1 MDSDGILRIAFRP
14 THDHQEPAVPD
25 ATNRPVPRSLWHDTP
40 REELRP
46 PLRGRSACDVVV
58 IGGGIT
64 GLTTAALL
72 TAAGRRVILLEA
84 RELAAGT
91 TGNTTAKVTAL
102 QSLVYSEIT
111 RRLGDDAAGDYASA
125 SAAAVERVAA
135 LVTAYRIDC
144 RLTRAPAY
152 TYTEETDAVDKVRT
166 EVDAARAA
174 GLPVE
179 LVHVTGLPY
188 GVRAAARLE
197 RQLHLQPR
205 RYCLGLA
212 RAVERGGGIIHE
224 QSRATGVRREG
235 GRRVVSTRAGEVV
248 AGHVVIATL
257 LPFLDSGGYFARC
270 EPSRSYAIAV
280 QASEAQSLSGMYL
293 GIDQPA
299 RSVRPFRDH
308 RRSLLVI
315 EGEQHKTGQE
325 SNTPARFVALEEWA
339 RDHFQVSAVTHRW
352 SAQDYMP
359 ADGIPYVGR
368 NLATDGRVLVATGF
382 RKWGMTSGTA
392 AAGML
397 TDLVLGVENRWLRTF
412 HSTRVNAMAAAP
424 RVVKANLNVGRRY
437 VQDRVRSLRSGSLD
451 DLVLGAGAIVEHQG
465 QRLAAYKDER
475 GRVHALSATCTHL
488 GCQVAFNAAERSWDC
503 PCHGSRFDIDG
514 AVLEGPATRPL
525 EPRPLSGGRG

>member
-1 MDSDGILRIAFRP
+1 MPEATSRPLR
-14 THDHQEPAVPD
+14 
-25 ATNRPVPRSLWHDTP
+25 RSLWLDGP
-40 REELRP
+40 RETLRP
-46 PLRGRSACDVVV
+46 PLQGRSECDVVV

-72 TAAGRRVILLEA
+72 TAAGRRVVLLEA

-91 TGNTTAKVTAL
+91 TGNTTAKITAL

-111 RRLGDDAAGDYASA
+111 RKLGDDAAGDYAAA

-135 LVTAYRIDC
+135 LATAYRIDC
-144 RLTRAPAY
+144 QLTRAPAY
-152 TYTEETDAVDKVRT
+152 TYTEEADAVGTIQT

-188 GVRAAARLE
+188 GVRVAARLD
-197 RQLHLQPR
+197 RQLHIHPR

-212 RAVERGGGIIHE
+212 RAVEQGGGVIHE
-224 QSRATGVRREG
+224 RSRATGVRREG
-235 GRRVVSTRAGEVV
+235 GRRVVRTRAGEVA

-280 QASEAQSLSGMYL
+280 QAAEAPGLSGMYL
-293 GIDQPA
+293 GVDQPA
-299 RSVRPFRDH
+299 RSVRPFRDAGD
-308 RRSLLVI
+308 SLLVI

-325 SNTPARFVALEEWA
+325 SNTPARFAVLEDWA
-339 RDHFQVSAVTHRW
+339 RDRFEVSAVTHRW

-397 TDLVLGVENRWLRTF
+397 TDLILGVENPWLRTF
-412 HSTRVNAMAAAP
+412 HSTRLNAVAAAP
-424 RVVKANLNVGRRY
+424 RLVKANVNVGRRY
-437 VQDRVRSLRSGSLD
+437 VQDRVRSLRTASLD
-451 DLVLGAGAIVEHQG
+451 DLALGSGAIVEHQG

-503 PCHGSRFDIDG
+503 PCHGSRFDVDG
-514 AVLEGPATRPL
+514 AILEGPATRPL
-525 EPRPLSGGRG
+525 EPRPLSGGGGR